1 MSRRAVNGVTL
12 RGRAAYRRGMITC
25 GVDLASQSADTAIA
39 VIDWGTAS
47 PRLTQLEIGVDDEII
62 LEAAHGADH
71 VAIAS
76 PFGWPDP
83 FLEFI
88 VSNRT
93 GTVPNPRR
101 VATTSGRNR
110 IMYRTTDQRLREM
123 LGLKLLPSTANSM
136 AAQTLRCAGILA
148 RLREM
153 GIPVSR
159 AGGGRVFEAYAPAS
173 LVAWGLDEPK
183 YKTTPAARV
192 RIVEQAARRVS
203 LDLADHRAACMES
216 DDALDALVCA
226 LTARAVALGLWRQ
239 PLDPDEVEHAPTEGW
254 VCIPSGTID
263 QLRESPADGPGV
275 PR

>member
-1 MSRRAVNGVTL
+1 
-12 RGRAAYRRGMITC
+12 MITC
-25 GVDLASQSADTAIA
+25 GVDLSSQAADTAIA
-39 VIDWGTAS
+39 VIDWGSVS
-47 PRLTQLEIGVDDEII
+47 PRLTQLEVGVDDETI
-62 LEAAHGADH
+62 LDAARGADAT
-71 VAIAS
+71 AIAA

-93 GTVPNPRR
+93 GFVSDPRR

-110 IMYRTTDQRLREM
+110 LMYRTTDQRLREM
-123 LGLKLLPSTANSM
+123 LGLKLLPSTASSL

-148 RLREM
+148 RMREA
-153 GIPVSR
+153 GIEVSR
-159 AGGGRVFEAYAPAS
+159 AGGGRVVEAYAPAS

-192 RIVEQAARRVS
+192 RIVEQASRRVS
-203 LDLADHRAACMES
+203 LDLADHRATCMES

-226 LTARAVALGLWRQ
+226 LTARAVAMGLWRA
-239 PLDPDEVEHAPTEGW
+239 PLDSDEVEHAPTEGW

-263 QLRESPADGPGV
+263 QLRGGRDEAYVPTIQASP